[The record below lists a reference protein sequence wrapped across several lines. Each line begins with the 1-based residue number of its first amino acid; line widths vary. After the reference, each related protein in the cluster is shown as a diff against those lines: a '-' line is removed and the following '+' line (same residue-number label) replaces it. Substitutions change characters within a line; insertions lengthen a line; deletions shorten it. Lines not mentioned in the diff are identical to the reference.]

1 VLPEDLEDVNTEIR
15 KQVYLALTDAGVK
28 LGVRKV
34 KEK

>member
-1 VLPEDLEDVNTEIR
+1 VNTEIR

-28 LGVRKV
+28 LGVRKI